1 MAIVRKSAL
10 VPFAAQ
16 QMFTLVNDMEAY
28 PDFLPWCRSARIL
41 SHTEEEMCGEM
52 EVARAGIRQRF
63 STCNRLVKNE
73 RIEIHL
79 REGPFHKLH
88 GTWVFNALA
97 EDACKVE
104 LTMEFEFAG
113 RLIDRAFGAFFSHI
127 AATLVDAFCKRAGE
141 VYGE

>member
-1 MAIVRKSAL
+1 MAIVSKSAL
-10 VPFAAQ
+10 VPYAAE
-16 QMFTLVNDMEAY
+16 QMYRLVNDMEAY
-28 PDFLPWCRSARIL
+28 PDFLPWCRAARVI

-63 STCNRLVKNE
+63 STCNQLVPNE
-73 RIEIHL
+73 RIEIRL
-79 REGPFHKLH
+79 REGPFHKLC

-113 RLIDRAFGAFFSHI
+113 RLIDRAFGAVFNHI
-127 AATLVDAFCKRAGE
+127 AATLVDAFCKRAEEIYSG
-141 VYGE
+141 